1 MIQVEIIKDGKS
13 YRGFSSKGHA
23 EYDEYGRDIVC
34 AAVSVLTTNTVN
46 SIEAFTEDRFSG
58 ELDEKN
64 GSLSVTF
71 PEPLSADASLLMDS
85 MVLGLQGIQESYGS
99 RYLKIRFREV

>member
-1 MIQVEIIKDGKS
+1 MIQVEITRDKEG
-13 YRGFSSKGHA
+13 YRGFTSRGHA
-23 EYDEYGRDIVC
+23 EFDEYGRDIVC
-34 AAVSVLTTNTVN
+34 AAVSVLTQNTAN
-46 SIEAFTEDRFSG
+46 SIEQFTGDRFSG

-71 PEPLSADASLLMDS
+71 PDRLSSEASLLMDS
-85 MVLGLQGIQESYGS
+85 MVLGLKSIQESYGS